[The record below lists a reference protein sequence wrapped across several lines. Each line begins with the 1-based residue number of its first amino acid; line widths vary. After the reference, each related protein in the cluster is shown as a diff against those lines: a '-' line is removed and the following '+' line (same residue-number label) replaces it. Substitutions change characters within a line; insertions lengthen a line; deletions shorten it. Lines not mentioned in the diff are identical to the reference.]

1 MWKAL
6 FGRFAKWVV
15 AHGMEEAQIELAKNP
30 RVISDVTE
38 QVAAQVT
45 AALKGRLPK

>member
-6 FGRFAKWVV
+6 FGRFFKWGV
-15 AHGMEEAQIELAKNP
+15 AHAMEEAQKELERNP

-38 QVAAQVT
+38 QVAAQV
-45 AALKGRLPK
+45 AGALKGRLPK

>member
-6 FGRFAKWVV
+6 FGRAAKWIV
-15 AHGMEEAQIELAKNP
+15 AHGMEEAQKELQRNS
-30 RVISDVTE
+30 RVESTATE